1 MGCNDI
7 FITKIIT
14 TATGVVLIPNR
25 TVLKNNLA
33 NRGKYDLIM
42 ACGLNASA
50 SLPVFIQTD
59 QGNIPVLDKYANVVY
74 SNQLKTRT
82 RYCVGYGNDNTTV
95 YNLGQFVIFNNL
107 CAGYN
112 STVTTAAA
120 AANIAANTTA
130 TAKK

>member
-1 MGCNDI
+1 MCNNTI
-7 FITKIIT
+7 FITKITT

-25 TVLKNNLA
+25 TVLKNNLG
-33 NRGKYDLIM
+33 NRCSYNLII

-59 QGNIPVLDKYANVVY
+59 QGNIPVLDKFANVVY
-74 SNQLKTRT
+74 SNQLKNRT

-95 YNLGQFVIFNNL
+95 YNLGQFIIFNKL

-112 STVTTAAA
+112 SSTSTPTVSESAS
-120 AANIAANTTA
+120 
-130 TAKK
+130 K